1 MNLSP
6 VLVISGHRDTRIN
19 EKENEMKRFFQKHG
33 DTIKRVILDLI
44 IGAEIGAVLVGAYE
58 FGYKHGHDDEL
69 IKHLM
74 KQNES

>member
-1 MNLSP
+1 MTLSP
-6 VLVISGHRDTRIN
+6 ALGLSGHQNTRIN

-44 IGAEIGAVLVGAYE
+44 IGAEIGAVLVGAYA

>member
-1 MNLSP
+1 
-6 VLVISGHRDTRIN
+6 
-19 EKENEMKRFFQKHG
+19 MKRFFQKHG
-33 DTIKRVILDLI
+33 DAIKRVILDLI
-44 IGAEIGAVLVGAYE
+44 IGAEIGAVLVGTYA

>member
-1 MNLSP
+1 
-6 VLVISGHRDTRIN
+6 
-19 EKENEMKRFFQKHG
+19 MKRFFQKHG

-44 IGAEIGAVLVGAYE
+44 IGAEIGAVLVGTYA